1 MKYSILIVEDEFKIS
16 DVIKSYL
23 EKENFNVYQAF
34 NGEEALYKFKEFV
47 PDLIILDLMLPDF
60 SGEEVCKKIRKSSN
74 VPIIML
80 TAKTQEN
87 SILNGFNIG
96 IDDYM
101 TKPFSTMQLVA
112 RIKAVLKR
120 TYQNVNHNIIF
131 GDNDLEID
139 FEKHEVKKKGVNIKL
154 TPAEYKLLVTFV
166 NFKDK
171 VYTRDELIDLVLSD
185 DFEGYERVIDTHIK
199 NLRQKIEDDSRN
211 PKYIITVFG
220 IGYKFGGNNEI

>member
-96 IDDYM
+96 TDDYV
-101 TKPFSTMQLVA
+101 TKPFSTMQLIA
-112 RIKAVLKR
+112 RIKALLKR
-120 TYQNVNHNIIF
+120 TYTSENNNIVF

-139 FEKHEVKKKGVNIKL
+139 LEKHEVKKNGINVKL
-154 TPAEYKLLVTFV
+154 TPAEYKLLITFV